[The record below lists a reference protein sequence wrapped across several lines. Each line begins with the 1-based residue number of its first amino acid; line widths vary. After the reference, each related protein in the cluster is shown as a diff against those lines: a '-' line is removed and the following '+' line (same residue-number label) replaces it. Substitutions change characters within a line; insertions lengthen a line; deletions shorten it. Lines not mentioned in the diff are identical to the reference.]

1 MTLPGF
7 PEAAPL
13 AGLVGGVLIGL
24 AAAVM
29 LLGLGRIAGV
39 SGLAAKAVGL
49 GGSGIASGGAWMF
62 VIGLPL
68 GALVVMLASGGIDA
82 TFASPITL
90 AIAGLIVGIGT
101 RLGSGCTSGHGVCGV
116 SRLSA
121 RSIVATLTF
130 MPFILSGSVAT
141 LTSLDFLGFGLP
153 VTAPSLGRLLAEG
166 KSSLDAPWLALTGF
180 LTVAIMMPL
189 LVFIGEAVRDAFDP
203 RKTFR

>member
-13 AGLVGGVLIGL
+13 AGLAGGVLIGL
-24 AAAVM
+24 AAAIM

-49 GGSGIASGGAWMF
+49 RGSGIAQGGAWMF
-62 VIGLPL
+62 IVGLPL
-68 GALVVMLASGGIDA
+68 GALIVMLASGGIDA
-82 TFASPITL
+82 AFANPATL

-121 RSIVATLTF
+121 RSMVATMTF
-130 MPFILSGSVAT
+130 MAT
-141 LTSLDFLGFGLP
+141 GI
-153 VTAPSLGRLLAEG
+153 A
-166 KSSLDAPWLALTGF
+166 
-180 LTVAIMMPL
+180 TVAIMNAL
-189 LVFIGEAVRDAFDP
+189 GLEVL
-203 RKTFR
+203 

>member
-1 MTLPGF
+1 
-7 PEAAPL
+7 
-13 AGLVGGVLIGL
+13 
-24 AAAVM
+24 
-29 LLGLGRIAGV
+29 
-39 SGLAAKAVGL
+39 
-49 GGSGIASGGAWMF
+49 MF

-130 MPFILSGSVAT
+130 MAT
-141 LTSLDFLGFGLP
+141 GI
-153 VTAPSLGRLLAEG
+153 A
-166 KSSLDAPWLALTGF
+166 
-180 LTVAIMMPL
+180 TVAIMNSL
-189 LVFIGEAVRDAFDP
+189 GLEVL
-203 RKTFR
+203 

>member
-101 RLGSGCTSGHGVCGV
+101 PVRNSTRGV
-116 SRLSA
+116 
-121 RSIVATLTF
+121 
-130 MPFILSGSVAT
+130 
-141 LTSLDFLGFGLP
+141 
-153 VTAPSLGRLLAEG
+153 
-166 KSSLDAPWLALTGF
+166 
-180 LTVAIMMPL
+180 
-189 LVFIGEAVRDAFDP
+189 
-203 RKTFR
+203 

>member
-1 MTLPGF
+1 MTLPGY

-13 AGLVGGVLIGL
+13 AGLAGGVLIGL

-39 SGLAAKAVGL
+39 SGIAAKAAGL
-49 GGSGIASGGAWMF
+49 GGSGIARSGAWTF

-68 GALVVMLASGGIDA
+68 GALVVSMLQGGIEA
-82 TFASPITL
+82 RFARAPVLIV
-90 AIAGLIVGIGT
+90 AGLLVGIGT

-130 MPFILSGSVAT
+130 MAAGIA
-141 LTSLDFLGFGLP
+141 
-153 VTAPSLGRLLAEG
+153 
-166 KSSLDAPWLALTGF
+166 
-180 LTVAIMMPL
+180 TVAAMNALGMEVL
-189 LVFIGEAVRDAFDP
+189 R
-203 RKTFR
+203 